1 MKKIEAILSPHIL
14 GTVRELLAARGC
26 HEIVVSEVRSAAG
39 HGERR
44 LRYRGL
50 EYTTGIDLV
59 KLEAVVADQEAMPTA
74 HLILG
79 ASHEHG
85 FSDPTVSVSS
95 LEAVFSIGISKLEE
109 KDPSR
114 PMLKVGASLDHGTHA
129 HA

>member
-1 MKKIEAILSPHIL
+1 M
-14 GTVRELLAARGC
+14 
-26 HEIVVSEVRSAAG
+26 
-39 HGERR
+39 
-44 LRYRGL
+44 

-129 HA
+129 HAYQTAAIAFPFVTQPARLVSTV